1 MTVVVPILV
10 GVLGASIGSF
20 LNVVI
25 YRVPRGLSV
34 VTPPSACPACGTRI
48 RAADNIPVLSWL
60 LLRGRCRACRQ
71 PFSARY
77 AVIELVTALAF
88 AGLAALATPT
98 ILAAPS
104 GAMAAGGVLE
114 LIALL
119 WFAGI
124 GIALAAIDLDT
135 HRLPNALVLPSYV
148 VLAALFGGSAL
159 LAGDGEAAARA
170 AAGAGIL
177 FSLYFLLAVISPR
190 GMGMGDVKLAGVIGL
205 VLGWVGW
212 SALAVGALAAF
223 LLGGI
228 VGVVLI
234 ALGRARRSTGIPF
247 GPWMLGGAWVGILL
261 GDPIARAYLALFG
274 LD

>member
-1 MTVVVPILV
+1 MTLVVPILV

-25 YRVPRGLSV
+25 HRVPRGVSV
-34 VTPPSACPACGTRI
+34 VSPPSACPACGARI
-48 RAADNIPVLSWL
+48 RATDNIPVLSWL
-60 LLRGRCRACRQ
+60 LLRGRCRACRE
-71 PFSARY
+71 PFSVRY
-77 AVIELVTALAF
+77 AVIELVTALVF
-88 AGLAALATPT
+88 AGLAALAAPGILTAPT
-98 ILAAPS
+98 AALAA
-104 GAMAAGGVLE
+104 AAVLE

-135 HRLPNALVLPSYV
+135 HRLPDAIVLPSYG
-148 VLAALFGGSAL
+148 VLAALLGGAAL
-159 LAGDGEAAARA
+159 LAGEGEAAARA

-177 FSLYFLLAVISPR
+177 FALYLLLALISPR
-190 GMGMGDVKLAGVIGL
+190 GMGMGDVKLSGVIGL

-212 SALAVGALAAF
+212 AALAVGALAAF
-223 LLGGI
+223 VLGGL
-228 VGVVLI
+228 VGI
-234 ALGRARRSTGIPF
+234 ALIVIGRARRSTGIPF

>member
-1 MTVVVPILV
+1 VTLVVPILV

-25 YRVPRGLSV
+25 HRVPRGLSV
-34 VTPPSACPACGTRI
+34 VSPPSACPACGTRI
-48 RAADNIPVLSWL
+48 RATDNIPVLSWL
-60 LLRGRCRACRQ
+60 LLRGRCRACRE
-71 PFSARY
+71 PFSVRY

-88 AGLAALATPT
+88 AGLAALAAPDIFTAPT
-98 ILAAPS
+98 AALAA
-104 GAMAAGGVLE
+104 AAVLE

-135 HRLPNALVLPSYV
+135 HRLPDAIVLPSYG
-148 VLAALFGGSAL
+148 VLAALLGGAAL

-177 FSLYFLLAVISPR
+177 FALYLLLALISPR
-190 GMGMGDVKLAGVIGL
+190 GMGMGDVKLSGVIGL

-223 LLGGI
+223 LLGGLVGLALI
-228 VGVVLI
+228 V
-234 ALGRARRSTGIPF
+234 LGRARRSTGIPF

>member
-1 MTVVVPILV
+1 MTLVVPILV

-25 YRVPRGLSV
+25 HRVPRGVSV
-34 VTPPSACPACGTRI
+34 VSPPSACPACGTRI
-48 RAADNIPVLSWL
+48 RATDNIPVLSWL
-60 LLRGRCRACRQ
+60 LLRGRCRACRE
-71 PFSARY
+71 PFSVRY

-88 AGLAALATPT
+88 AGLAALAAPAILTAPT
-98 ILAAPS
+98 AALAA
-104 GAMAAGGVLE
+104 AAVLE

-135 HRLPNALVLPSYV
+135 HRLPDAIVLPSYG
-148 VLAALFGGSAL
+148 VLAALLGGAAL

-177 FSLYFLLAVISPR
+177 FALYLLLALISPR
-190 GMGMGDVKLAGVIGL
+190 GMGMGDVKLSGVIGL

-212 SALAVGALAAF
+212 AALAVGALAAF
-223 LLGGI
+223 VLGGLVGIALI
-228 VGVVLI
+228 V
-234 ALGRARRSTGIPF
+234 LGRARRSTGIPF

>member
-1 MTVVVPILV
+1 MTLVVPILV

-25 YRVPRGLSV
+25 HRVPRGLSV
-34 VTPPSACPACGTRI
+34 VSPPSACPACGTRI
-48 RAADNIPVLSWL
+48 RATDNIPVLSWL
-60 LLRGRCRACRQ
+60 LLRGRCRACRE
-71 PFSARY
+71 PFSVRY
-77 AVIELVTALAF
+77 AVIELVTALVF
-88 AGLAALATPT
+88 AGLAALAAPGILTAPT
-98 ILAAPS
+98 AALAA
-104 GAMAAGGVLE
+104 AAVLE

-135 HRLPNALVLPSYV
+135 HRLPDAIVLPSYG
-148 VLAALFGGSAL
+148 VLAALLGGAAL

-177 FSLYFLLAVISPR
+177 FALYLLLALISPR
-190 GMGMGDVKLAGVIGL
+190 GMGMGDVKLSGVIGL

-212 SALAVGALAAF
+212 ASLAVGALAAF
-223 LLGGI
+223 VLGGLVGLALI
-228 VGVVLI
+228 V
-234 ALGRARRSTGIPF
+234 LGRARRSTGIPF

>member
-48 RAADNIPVLSWL
+48 RAFDNIPVLSWL
-60 LLRGRCRACRQ
+60 VLRGRCRTCRE
-71 PFSARY
+71 PFSVRY
-77 AVIELVTALAF
+77 AIIELVTALAF
-88 AGLAALATPT
+88 AGLAALAAPG

-104 GAMAAGGVLE
+104 AAAAAAEALE
-114 LIALL
+114 LVALL
-119 WFAGI
+119 WFAAI
-124 GIALAAIDLDT
+124 GIALAAIDLDV
-135 HRLPNALVLPSYV
+135 HRLPDAIVLLSYP
-148 VLAALFGGSAL
+148 VLAALLGGAAL
-159 LAGDGEAAARA
+159 LSGDGQSAGRA

-177 FSLYFLLAVISPR
+177 FALYFLLAIISPR
-190 GMGMGDVKLAGVIGL
+190 GMGMGDVKLSGVIGL

-223 LLGGI
+223 LLGGL
-228 VGVVLI
+228 VGLVLI

>member
-1 MTVVVPILV
+1 MTLVVPILV

-25 YRVPRGLSV
+25 HRVPRGLSV
-34 VTPPSACPACGTRI
+34 VSPPSACPACGTRI
-48 RAADNIPVLSWL
+48 RATDNIPVLSWL
-60 LLRGRCRACRQ
+60 LLRGRCRACRE
-71 PFSARY
+71 PFSVRY
-77 AVIELVTALAF
+77 AVIELVTALVF
-88 AGLAALATPT
+88 AGLAALAAPGILTAPT
-98 ILAAPS
+98 AALAA
-104 GAMAAGGVLE
+104 AAVLE

-135 HRLPNALVLPSYV
+135 HRLPDAIVLPSYG
-148 VLAALFGGSAL
+148 VLAALLGGAAL

-177 FSLYFLLAVISPR
+177 FTLYLLLALISPR
-190 GMGMGDVKLAGVIGL
+190 GMGMGDVKLSGVNGL

-223 LLGGI
+223 LLGGLVGLALI
-228 VGVVLI
+228 V
-234 ALGRARRSTGIPF
+234 LGRARRSTGIPF

>member
-25 YRVPRGLSV
+25 HRVPRGVSV
-34 VTPPSACPACGTRI
+34 VSPPSACPACGTRI
-48 RAADNIPVLSWL
+48 RATDNIPVLSWL
-60 LLRGRCRACRQ
+60 LLRGRCRACREQ
-71 PFSARY
+71 FSVRY

-88 AGLAALATPT
+88 AGLAALAAPAILTAPT
-98 ILAAPS
+98 AALAA
-104 GAMAAGGVLE
+104 AAVLE

-135 HRLPNALVLPSYV
+135 HRLPDAIVLPSYG
-148 VLAALFGGSAL
+148 VLAALLGGAAL

-177 FSLYFLLAVISPR
+177 FALYLLLALISPR
-190 GMGMGDVKLAGVIGL
+190 GMGMGDVKLSGVIGL

-212 SALAVGALAAF
+212 AALAVGALAAF
-223 LLGGI
+223 VLGGLVGIALI
-228 VGVVLI
+228 V
-234 ALGRARRSTGIPF
+234 LGRARRSTGIPF

>member
-1 MTVVVPILV
+1 MTLVVPLLV

-25 YRVPRGLSV
+25 FRVPRGLSV

-48 RAADNIPVLSWL
+48 RAIDNIPVLSWL
-60 LLRGRCRACRQ
+60 LLRGRCRACRE
-71 PFSARY
+71 PFSVRY
-77 AVIELVTALAF
+77 AVIELVTALVF
-88 AGLAALATPT
+88 AGLAALAAPGILTAPT
-98 ILAAPS
+98 AALAA
-104 GAMAAGGVLE
+104 AAVLE

-124 GIALAAIDLDT
+124 GIVLAAIDLDT
-135 HRLPNALVLPSYV
+135 HRLPDPIVLPSYG
-148 VLAALFGGSAL
+148 VLAALLGGAGL
-159 LAGDGEAAARA
+159 LAGDGEGAARA

-177 FSLYFLLAVISPR
+177 FALYLLLALISPR

-223 LLGGI
+223 LLGGLVGLALI
-228 VGVVLI
+228 V
-234 ALGRARRSTGIPF
+234 LGRARRSTGIPF

>member
-25 YRVPRGLSV
+25 HRVPRGLSV
-34 VTPPSACPACGTRI
+34 VSPPSACPACGARI
-48 RAADNIPVLSWL
+48 RATDNIPVLSWL
-60 LLRGRCRACRQ
+60 LLRGRCRAGRE
-71 PFSARY
+71 PFSVRY
-77 AVIELVTALAF
+77 AVIELVTALVF
-88 AGLAALATPT
+88 AGLAALAAPGILTAPT
-98 ILAAPS
+98 AALAA
-104 GAMAAGGVLE
+104 AAVLE

-135 HRLPNALVLPSYV
+135 HRLPDAIVLPSYG
-148 VLAALFGGSAL
+148 VLAALLGGAAL
-159 LAGDGEAAARA
+159 LAGEGEAAARA

-177 FSLYFLLAVISPR
+177 FALYLLLALISPR
-190 GMGMGDVKLAGVIGL
+190 GMGMGDVKLSGVIGL

-223 LLGGI
+223 LLGGLVGLALI
-228 VGVVLI
+228 V
-234 ALGRARRSTGIPF
+234 LGRARRSTGIPF

>member
-25 YRVPRGLSV
+25 HRVPRGLSV
-34 VTPPSACPACGTRI
+34 VSPPSACPACGARI
-48 RAADNIPVLSWL
+48 RATDNIPVLSWL
-60 LLRGRCRACRQ
+60 LLRGRCRACRE
-71 PFSARY
+71 PFSVRY
-77 AVIELVTALAF
+77 AVIELVTALVF
-88 AGLAALATPT
+88 AGLAALAAPGILTAPT
-98 ILAAPS
+98 AALAA
-104 GAMAAGGVLE
+104 AAVLE

-135 HRLPNALVLPSYV
+135 HRLPDAIVLPSYG
-148 VLAALFGGSAL
+148 VLAALLGSAAL
-159 LAGDGEAAARA
+159 LAGEGEAAARA

-177 FSLYFLLAVISPR
+177 FALYLLLALISPR
-190 GMGMGDVKLAGVIGL
+190 GMGMGDVKLSGVIGL

-223 LLGGI
+223 LLGGLVGLALI
-228 VGVVLI
+228 V
-234 ALGRARRSTGIPF
+234 LGRARRSTGIPF

>member
-1 MTVVVPILV
+1 MTLVVPILV

-25 YRVPRGLSV
+25 HRVPRGLSV
-34 VTPPSACPACGTRI
+34 VSPPSACPACGTRI
-48 RAADNIPVLSWL
+48 RATDNIPVLSWL
-60 LLRGRCRACRQ
+60 LLRGRCRACRE
-71 PFSARY
+71 PFSVRY
-77 AVIELVTALAF
+77 AVIELVTALVF
-88 AGLAALATPT
+88 AGLAALAAPGILTAPT
-98 ILAAPS
+98 AALAA
-104 GAMAAGGVLE
+104 AAVLE

-135 HRLPNALVLPSYV
+135 HRLPDAIVLPSYG
-148 VLAALFGGSAL
+148 VLAALLGGAAL

-177 FSLYFLLAVISPR
+177 FALYLLLALISPR
-190 GMGMGDVKLAGVIGL
+190 GMGMGDVKLSGVIGL
-205 VLGWVGW
+205 MLGWVGW

-223 LLGGI
+223 LLGGLVGLALI
-228 VGVVLI
+228 V
-234 ALGRARRSTGIPF
+234 LGRARRSTGIPF